1 MPNDSAKKSPQDN
14 LSHKQYQKFKKYWQL
29 NLTELN
35 SMAKH
40 LPDKTPVTR
49 EMVLEATFKQ
59 IKDEDIELARAVYND
74 EFYQPYLKGC
84 LSDAEIKELLP
95 RQQRTKRCPGK
106 TSKMTLQIINAQR
119 LFQGKR
125 TIDRRQYEEMP
136 VSETRLIERGNRK
149 SLLR

>member
-14 LSHKQYQKFKKYWQL
+14 LSHLQYQKFKDYWQL
-29 NLTELN
+29 HLAELN

-59 IKDEDIELARAVYND
+59 IKDEDIALAKAVYND
-74 EFYQPYLKGC
+74 EFYQPHLKGC

-95 RQQRTKRCPGK
+95 RQQRTKRPGK
-106 TSKMTLQIINAQR
+106 TSQETLRKKINIQR
-119 LFQGKR
+119 LFEGKP
-125 TIDRRQYEEMP
+125 TIDRRQYKEMP
-136 VSETRLIERGNRK
+136 ESETRLIE
-149 SLLR
+149 LR